1 MSTLA
6 YQTPFEV
13 LLEYEAKSLS
23 HAVGLPETLEAE
35 GLWRGI
41 AFRVSAS
48 YLVAGIGEV
57 NEILTIPSMTNVPG
71 ARSWLLGIANVR
83 GNLVAVVDLKGFLAG
98 QRTVINDRCRLL
110 VITQGNASVGLL
122 VDEILGQKT
131 FNDSHRVELTQ
142 VEESLADYI
151 EGGYRQ
157 DGRDWG
163 VFALEQLLHSPVF
176 INAAA

>member
-1 MSTLA
+1 MTTLA

-13 LLEYEAKSLS
+13 LLDYEQKSLS

-41 AFRVSAS
+41 AFRISAS

-71 ARSWLLGIANVR
+71 AKGWLLGIANVR
-83 GNLVAVVDLKGFLAG
+83 GNLVAVVDLKAFLAG
-98 QRTVINDRCRLL
+98 QRTVSTDRCRLL
-110 VITQGNASVGLL
+110 VIKQGTASVGLL
-122 VDEILGQKT
+122 VDEVLGQKT
-131 FNDSHRVELTQ
+131 FNNTHRVELAQ
-142 VEESLADYI
+142 VEESMVDYI
-151 EGGYRQ
+151 DGGYRQ

-163 VFALEQLLHSPVF
+163 IFALTQLVRTQEF